1 MSLRRRMRARR
12 EGAKASIDMNS
23 LIDLTFLLLVVFIVT
38 LPTLEQSI
46 HVMLP
51 VGKTSK
57 AQDDKKKTFSI
68 TVNSTGQIY
77 VGEVPTTRED
87 LKASLTKAVADD
99 PELSVLVRGDVRVG
113 YGDVYEVVKIAK
125 DCNVT
130 RACVSRFESE
140 GRANWTVFMWY
151 VTHGLDL
158 GIAMSENRCVCCG
171 DLIPEG
177 VQVCPKCE
185 KTLGIAESIEGL

>member
-1 MSLRRRMRARR
+1 MRR

-46 HVMLP
+46 HVLLP

-68 TVNSTGQIY
+68 TVDSLGKIF
-77 VGEVPTTRED
+77 VGEAPTTRDD
-87 LKASLTKAVADD
+87 LKASLTKAVSED
-99 PELSVLVRGDVRVG
+99 PDVSVLVRGDVRVG

-125 DCNVT
+125 ECNVKHLGL
-130 RACVSRFESE
+130 VSK
-140 GRANWTVFMWY
+140 
-151 VTHGLDL
+151 
-158 GIAMSENRCVCCG
+158 EN
-171 DLIPEG
+171 
-177 VQVCPKCE
+177 
-185 KTLGIAESIEGL
+185 

>member
-1 MSLRRRMRARR
+1 MGTR
-12 EGAKASIDMNS
+12 GAAIDMNS

-46 HVMLP
+46 HVLLP

-68 TVNSTGQIY
+68 TVDSLGKIF
-77 VGEVPTTRED
+77 VGEVPTTLDD
-87 LKASLTKAVADD
+87 LKTSLAKAVVDN

-125 DCNVT
+125 ECNVKHLGL
-130 RACVSRFESE
+130 VSK
-140 GRANWTVFMWY
+140 
-151 VTHGLDL
+151 
-158 GIAMSENRCVCCG
+158 EN
-171 DLIPEG
+171 
-177 VQVCPKCE
+177 
-185 KTLGIAESIEGL
+185 

>member
-77 VGEVPTTRED
+77 VGEVPTTRDD

-125 DCNVT
+125 DCNVKHLGL
-130 RACVSRFESE
+130 VS
-140 GRANWTVFMWY
+140 
-151 VTHGLDL
+151 
-158 GIAMSENRCVCCG
+158 
-171 DLIPEG
+171 
-177 VQVCPKCE
+177 KE
-185 KTLGIAESIEGL
+185 K